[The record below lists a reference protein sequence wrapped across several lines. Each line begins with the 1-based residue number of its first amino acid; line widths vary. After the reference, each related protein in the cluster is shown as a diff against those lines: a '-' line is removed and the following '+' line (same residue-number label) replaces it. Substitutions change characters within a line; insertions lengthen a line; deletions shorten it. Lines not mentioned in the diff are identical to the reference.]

1 MLPPS
6 SSSLFRAFSWS
17 ALLGLAGVAC
27 SSSPP
32 PSSPPT
38 EQSGALRDTYAG
50 KNACNPDDHDR
61 PFIIEWDATDMSS
74 FEQYAAGDLVVVK
87 YEGCHLKV
95 MDECRDDNVRG
106 SQGAYKPPEW
116 TTGQLES
123 IDIQN
128 QGDLVA
134 KLPLGEATLGGRVSA
149 GEKFHMEYYVA
160 GTRQATRP
168 ALYRE
173 ELAKEGCEGATHF
186 VYAYNL
192 GAFALGSAREL
203 NASAEVSAFGFG
215 TSGSQVNKSKIDKKG
230 GDLSVC
236 KADSA
241 REIEGCKAPI
251 RLSLRKIREG
261 ENPNKEAQQ
270 GALTDPALNA
280 VGAVNMKVEMSEDA
294 RARLDAAIAKIA
306 AGDGRACLID
316 LDAHDGLDP
325 THKSSDPKS
334 GFGLMRAQCL
344 MLGGQCDAGKQ
355 LGRKALENMPSQM
368 APEQI
373 DAAVEAYAMQWCRG
387 KMSDRDALLQ
397 ALLNLR
403 TGAYQAKKDAAFCQ
417 SNFDTAKKLK
427 SKVKPKDDDD
437 RQIIDIDISLYSTA
451 PLCLQRAGDC
461 ALARKAFDES
471 IPKSFTAH
479 TEDPKEKAALVQ
491 KYFESSVP
499 KCVQK

>member
-1 MLPPS
+1 M
-6 SSSLFRAFSWS
+6 
-17 ALLGLAGVAC
+17 
-27 SSSPP
+27 
-32 PSSPPT
+32 
-38 EQSGALRDTYAG
+38 RDTYAG
-50 KNACNPDDHDR
+50 KNACNPDDHER

-87 YEGCHLKV
+87 YEGCKLKV
-95 MDECRDDNVRG
+95 LDECRNDNVRG

-128 QGDLVA
+128 EGDLVA

-168 ALYRE
+168 ALYRGE
-173 ELAKEGCEGATHF
+173 MPQEGCEGATHF

-203 NASAEVSAFGFG
+203 NASADVSAFGFG
-215 TSGSQVNKSKIDKKG
+215 AAGSQTNKSKIDKKG

-236 KADSA
+236 KSDSA

-251 RLSLRKIREG
+251 RLNLRKIRDG
-261 ENPNKEAQQ
+261 ENPDAAGQTGE
-270 GALTDPALNA
+270 LSDPSLNA
-280 VGAVNMKVEMSEDA
+280 VGAVNLKVEMSEEA
-294 RARLDAAIAKIA
+294 RARIDAAMSKIA
-306 AGDGRACLID
+306 AGDGPACLID

-334 GFGLMRAQCL
+334 GFGMMRAQCL
-344 MLGGQCDAGKQ
+344 MMGGQCDAGKV
-355 LGRKALENMPSQM
+355 LARKSLENTMAQM

-373 DAAVEAYAMQWCRG
+373 DASVEALAMQWCRG

-403 TGAYQAKKDAAFCQ
+403 IGAYQAKKEAAVCKSSFE
-417 SNFDTAKKLK
+417 TAKKLK
-427 SKVKPKDDDD
+427 SKVPPKDDDD
-437 RQIIDIDISLYSTA
+437 RQIIDIDIALYSTA
-451 PLCLQRAGDC
+451 PLCFQRAGDC
-461 ALARKAFDES
+461 TAARKAFEEA
-471 IPKSFTAH
+471 IPPSFTAH
-479 TEDPKEKAALVQ
+479 AKDAKEKAELVQ

-499 KCVQK
+499 KCVKK